1 MISPKVADNSI
12 LRFVCFLPPCPG
24 TQLFTPKSQPKVRTG
39 TQGGTSTTPPKP
51 QINSPTEAA
60 REMIESDLP
69 SIMSGL
75 VRSSGQSHHPSP
87 QEYRLL
93 ASDPSQ
99 LNDDDL
105 PGDLQ
110 SLSWLTS
117 VDVPRL
123 QQMASERMDFGLGA
137 QNSLLQQSGSIGGAL
152 QAPGGPGTMIQIQ
165 TSLPQSLLGLSA
177 ISSHGPHIG
186 PYVGGGQPPPG
197 LQPSP
202 APLFPPPPRQAQQV
216 FAITHNTPQQGAPP
230 ALYGAS
236 YGTQLPYSQQPPL
249 QRLNGFA
256 SKEFFLKK
264 MTLIFISLSCL
275 IAMAL
280 KNSKTGSLPV
290 SEIYNFMKEHFPYFK
305 TAPDGWKNSVR
316 HNLSLNKCFEKVEN
330 KLSGTSRKGC
340 LWALNPA
347 KVDKMEE
354 EMQKWKRK
362 DLAAIHRSMANPEEL
377 DKLITDRPE
386 NCRRLGKRPEAE
398 VSVLSCRAPA
408 QGRLPPLQPVM
419 TLSLPLH
426 RQIQAGL
433 TPDSPAPAQ
442 TPPLHPSQ
450 GVSHSPLPQHPMSR
464 GPDFFGAMMTDMNT
478 EVDAL
483 DPSIMDFALQGN
495 IWEEMKDESF
505 SLETL
510 GAFSSSPLA
519 LSDCDLT
526 PSGLTPVSSGSEHGF
541 PDVQVTSLYTTYAA
555 LDTVSSAA
563 QYRSS
568 QGSKPITL
576 L

>member
-1 MISPKVADNSI
+1 
-12 LRFVCFLPPCPG
+12 
-24 TQLFTPKSQPKVRTG
+24 
-39 TQGGTSTTPPKP
+39 
-51 QINSPTEAA
+51 
-60 REMIESDLP
+60 MIESDIP
-69 SIMSGL
+69 AIMSGII
-75 VRSSGQSHHPSP
+75 RNSGQNHHPS

-99 LNDDDL
+99 LSEDEL

-123 QQMASERMDFGLGA
+123 QQMASGRMDFSLGA
-137 QNSLLQQSGSIGGAL
+137 QNAMLQQPGPVTNTLHSTG
-152 QAPGGPGTMIQIQ
+152 APGAMIHVQA
-165 TSLPQSLLGLSA
+165 SLPQGILGLNS
-177 ISSHGPHIG
+177 ISTHGPNQMS
-186 PYVGGGQPPPG
+186 PYAVGGQLSPG
-197 LQPSP
+197 LQTQQQ
-202 APLFPPPPRQAQQV
+202 LFPPPPPPPPPSHSQQV
-216 FAITHNTPQQGAPP
+216 FALAQNTQQCNP
-230 ALYGAS
+230 AGIYNTS
-236 YGTQLPYSQQPPL
+236 YGTQPHYSQP
-249 QRLNGFA
+249 RLA
-256 SKEFFLKK
+256 PHSAQELHPKHYPKP
-264 MTLIFISLSCL
+264 IYSYSCL

-290 SEIYNFMKEHFPYFK
+290 SEIYSFMKEHFPYFK

-347 KVDKMEE
+347 KIDKMEE

-386 NCRRLGKRPEAE
+386 SCRRPSKQAEPE
-398 VSVLSCRAPA
+398 VPPLSHMATA
-408 QGRLPPLQPVM
+408 QGRIPVSQLQPQPIM
-419 TLSLPLH
+419 TLSLQSLPLH
-426 RQIQAGL
+426 HQLQTQARIA
-433 TPDSPAPAQ
+433 PNSPAPAQ
-442 TPPLHPSQ
+442 TPPLHTLPDM
-450 GVSHSPLPQHPMSR
+450 SHSPLPHHPLGRAPPEFPNVPADMS
-464 GPDFFGAMMTDMNT
+464 T

-505 SLETL
+505 SLDTL
-510 GAFSSSPLA
+510 GAFSTSPLH
-519 LSDCDLT
+519 LSDCDLGT
-526 PSGLTPVSSGSEHGF
+526 PGLTPVSSSSDRSF
-541 PDVQVTSLYTTYAA
+541 PDLQVTGLYTTYTT
-555 LDTVSSAA
+555 LDNVAAA
-563 QYRSS
+563 QYMTP
-568 QGSKPITL
+568 QGNKPIPL

>member
-1 MISPKVADNSI
+1 
-12 LRFVCFLPPCPG
+12 
-24 TQLFTPKSQPKVRTG
+24 
-39 TQGGTSTTPPKP
+39 
-51 QINSPTEAA
+51 
-60 REMIESDLP
+60 MIESDIP
-69 SIMSGL
+69 AIMSGII
-75 VRSSGQSHHPSP
+75 RNSGQNHHPS

-99 LNDDDL
+99 LSEDEL

-123 QQMASERMDFGLGA
+123 QQMASGRMDFSLGA
-137 QNSLLQQSGSIGGAL
+137 QNAMLQQPGPVTNTLHSTG
-152 QAPGGPGTMIQIQ
+152 APGAMIHVQA
-165 TSLPQSLLGLSA
+165 SLPQGILGLNS
-177 ISSHGPHIG
+177 ISTHGPNQMS
-186 PYVGGGQPPPG
+186 PYAVGGQLSPG
-197 LQPSP
+197 LQTQQQ
-202 APLFPPPPRQAQQV
+202 LFSPPPPPPPHSQQV
-216 FAITHNTPQQGAPP
+216 FALAQNTQQCNP
-230 ALYGAS
+230 AGIYNTS
-236 YGTQLPYSQQPPL
+236 YGTQPHYSQP
-249 QRLNGFA
+249 RLA
-256 SKEFFLKK
+256 PHSAQELHPKHYPKP
-264 MTLIFISLSCL
+264 IYSYSCL

-290 SEIYNFMKEHFPYFK
+290 SEIYSFMKEHFPYFK

-347 KVDKMEE
+347 KIDKMEE

-386 NCRRLGKRPEAE
+386 SCRRPSKQAEPE
-398 VSVLSCRAPA
+398 VPPLSHMATA
-408 QGRLPPLQPVM
+408 QGRIPVSQLQPQPIM
-419 TLSLPLH
+419 TLSLQSLPLH
-426 RQIQAGL
+426 HQLQTQARL
-433 TPDSPAPAQ
+433 APNSPAPAQ
-442 TPPLHPSQ
+442 TPPLHTLPDM
-450 GVSHSPLPQHPMSR
+450 SHSPLPHHPLGRAPPEFPNVPADMS
-464 GPDFFGAMMTDMNT
+464 T

-505 SLETL
+505 SLDTL
-510 GAFSSSPLA
+510 GAFSTSPLH
-519 LSDCDLT
+519 LSDCDLGT
-526 PSGLTPVSSGSEHGF
+526 PGLTPVSSSSDRSF
-541 PDVQVTSLYTTYAA
+541 PDLQVTGLYTTYTT
-555 LDTVSSAA
+555 LDNVAAA
-563 QYRSS
+563 QYMTP
-568 QGSKPITL
+568 QGNKPIPL

>member
-1 MISPKVADNSI
+1 
-12 LRFVCFLPPCPG
+12 
-24 TQLFTPKSQPKVRTG
+24 
-39 TQGGTSTTPPKP
+39 
-51 QINSPTEAA
+51 
-60 REMIESDLP
+60 MIESDIP
-69 SIMSGL
+69 AIMSGII
-75 VRSSGQSHHPSP
+75 RNSGQNHHPS

-99 LNDDDL
+99 LSEDEL

-123 QQMASERMDFGLGA
+123 QQMASGRMDFSLGA
-137 QNSLLQQSGSIGGAL
+137 QNAMLQQPGHVTNTLHSTG
-152 QAPGGPGTMIQIQ
+152 APGAMIHVQA
-165 TSLPQSLLGLSA
+165 SLPQGILGLNS
-177 ISSHGPHIG
+177 ISTHGPNQMS
-186 PYVGGGQPPPG
+186 PYAVGGQLSPG
-197 LQPSP
+197 LQTQQQ
-202 APLFPPPPRQAQQV
+202 LFPPPPPPPHSQQV
-216 FAITHNTPQQGAPP
+216 FALAQNTQQCNP
-230 ALYGAS
+230 AGIYNTS
-236 YGTQLPYSQQPPL
+236 YGTQPHYSQP
-249 QRLNGFA
+249 RLA
-256 SKEFFLKK
+256 PHSAQELHPKHYPKP
-264 MTLIFISLSCL
+264 IYSYSCL

-290 SEIYNFMKEHFPYFK
+290 SEIYSFMKEHFPYFK

-347 KVDKMEE
+347 KIDKMEE

-386 NCRRLGKRPEAE
+386 SCRRPSKQAEPE
-398 VSVLSCRAPA
+398 VPPLSHMATA
-408 QGRLPPLQPVM
+408 QGRIPVSQLQPQPIM
-419 TLSLPLH
+419 TLSLQSLPLH
-426 RQIQAGL
+426 HQLQTQARIA
-433 TPDSPAPAQ
+433 PNSPAPAQ
-442 TPPLHPSQ
+442 TPPLHTLPDM
-450 GVSHSPLPQHPMSR
+450 SHSPLPHHPLGRAPLEFPSVPADMS
-464 GPDFFGAMMTDMNT
+464 T

-505 SLETL
+505 SLDTL
-510 GAFSSSPLA
+510 GAFSTSPLH
-519 LSDCDLT
+519 LSDCDLGT
-526 PSGLTPVSSGSEHGF
+526 PGLTPVSSSSDRSF
-541 PDVQVTSLYTTYAA
+541 PDLQVTGLYTTYTT
-555 LDTVSSAA
+555 LDNVAAA
-563 QYRSS
+563 QYMTP
-568 QGSKPITL
+568 QGNKPIPL